1 MMGKQDLSNA
11 VTWLG
16 TRELWLPRVVHDAL
30 NDSACAEINVQPYAI
45 YVCNQGGEIFHFLS

>member
-1 MMGKQDLSNA
+1 MKQDLSNA